1 MGSQKVSVFPTP
13 EGIIA
18 AQAVADGILSD
29 EQIGESLKRSR
40 QWVTRLRRNP
50 LFMARVQQIVDE
62 TAAALKAKGIAE
74 RQARIDD
81 SVDLHN
87 RLRLVI
93 EERAEDDEWANV
105 PGWKSGLLIHNVKA
119 VGMMKTDV
127 FEVDTG
133 LIAAINNNKKQ
144 IAQEVGQWS
153 EKKELTGKDGGPIK
167 GEFTWSDLVALAA
180 EDEA

>member
-1 MGSQKVSVFPTP
+1 MSQIVTPFPTP
-13 EGIIA
+13 QAERAAVLLAEG
-18 AQAVADGILSD
+18 QTE
-29 EQIGESLKRSR
+29 EQIAFEVKRSR
-40 QWVTRLRRNP
+40 QWVARLKRNP
-50 LFMARVQQIVDE
+50 EFTARVEAHIAEAV
-62 TAAALKAKGIAE
+62 AALKAKGIAE

-105 PGWKSGLLIHNVKA
+105 PGWKSGLLVHNVKA
-119 VGMMKTDV
+119 IGMMKTDV

-133 LIAAINNNKKQ
+133 LISAINNNKKQ
-144 IAQEVGQWS
+144 VAQEVGQWA